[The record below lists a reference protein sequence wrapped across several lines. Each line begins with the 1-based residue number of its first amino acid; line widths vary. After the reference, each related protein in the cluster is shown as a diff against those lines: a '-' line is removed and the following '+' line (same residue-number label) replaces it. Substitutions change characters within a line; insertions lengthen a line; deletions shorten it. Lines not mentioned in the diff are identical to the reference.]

1 MPVSCNPYR
10 KIYLLQFIIHSACI
24 QFCTC
29 SHTAYAQS
37 KSCCS
42 SHCLTCHCFP
52 SAPVARFLM
61 GLHARPQAAHT
72 NVGEFLKLDNQ
83 MDCNLATLA
92 AGSQRGASFAI
103 VKTAFNADL
112 LSHSLCARCSR
123 AAQVTANRLS
133 RVRLLSQCPIPDKK
147 WNEIIIL
154 IAAGGSCLSIS
165 HSLSLSVFAR
175 FVFALALSG
184 CKELQLEEVISKCY
198 LWRSFS
204 VARLGQKLK
213 IIFLLYGTHTQIE
226 SERKREG
233 DTRNE
238 SLLPQKK
245 LIFSVMWW
253 EEKIKSLCRLF

>member
-24 QFCTC
+24 QSSTFCPHGVC
-29 SHTAYAQS
+29 
-37 KSCCS
+37 

-61 GLHARPQAAHT
+61 GLHAGAQAEHT
-72 NVGEFLKLDNQ
+72 NVGEFLKLDTTKWTAIWPHWQ
-83 MDCNLATLA
+83 QA

-112 LSHSLCARCSR
+112 LSHSLCARCCSR

-154 IAAGGSCLSIS
+154 IAAAGSCLSLS
-165 HSLSLSVFAR
+165 HSLSLCVCSLR
-175 FVFALALSG
+175 FCSGIVWLQRAPTRGSNFQMLPLTKFFCCPPWAKTKNNLSAL
-184 CKELQLEEVISKCY
+184 
-198 LWRSFS
+198 WH
-204 VARLGQKLK
+204 
-213 IIFLLYGTHTQIE
+213 THTQIE
-226 SERKREG
+226 SERQREG

-238 SLLPQKK
+238 SLLPQRK

-253 EEKIKSLCRLF
+253 EEKIKSPCLVF